1 MAGIFS
7 ARLRHF
13 ILSGQFLEK
22 ETGFAQSQS
31 DEIHKGRKHGHQ
43 VPSLGLE
50 IPCIGIIDAQEDGD
64 RAARTIQPLKKKRR
78 FLILPGQ
85 IQSAACRYHTD
96 QKADNENPII
106 GLINIVVCR
115 QAHGTE
121 HGHKA
126 SGKQGEIIRPE
137 YHGKDTNSLILIGLP

>member
-1 MAGIFS
+1 MCI
-7 ARLRHF
+7 RDR
-13 ILSGQFLEK
+13 

-43 VPSLGLE
+43 ISSLRLE
-50 IPCIGIIDAQEDGD
+50 IPGIGIIDAQKDGD
-64 RAARTIQPLKKKRR
+64 RAGQNHTAIEKETA

-85 IQSAACRYHTD
+85 IQSAAHRYHAD

-126 SGKQGEIIRPE
+126 SGKQGEIIL
-137 YHGKDTNSLILIGLP
+137 SLIHI